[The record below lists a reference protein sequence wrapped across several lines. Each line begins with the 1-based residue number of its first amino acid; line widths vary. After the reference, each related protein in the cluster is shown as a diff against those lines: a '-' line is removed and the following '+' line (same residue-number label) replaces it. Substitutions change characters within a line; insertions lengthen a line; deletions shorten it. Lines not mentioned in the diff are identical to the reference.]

1 MSKLNKIKNFKMKKV
16 FLFLTVVSLFS
27 CTEAPKSIENTGV
40 HMDSTTLKSTTTTV
54 STDSLVIVVDSTGAI
69 MMGKEVVSMANLEI
83 KLVDSLQ
90 NIKKLYGKL
99 PDTVICNTKG
109 DVLMGTRGA
118 IKDVILDAKEKVEKQ

>member
-1 MSKLNKIKNFKMKKV
+1 MKKV
-16 FLFLTVVSLFS
+16 ILFLTVVSLFA
-27 CTEAPKSIENTGV
+27 CTEAPKSTENTNV
-40 HMDSTTLKSTTTTV
+40 QTDTTTRSLPETV

-69 MMGKEVVSMANLEI
+69 MMGSEVVSMANLET

-90 NIKKLYGKL
+90 IIKKMHGKL

>member
-1 MSKLNKIKNFKMKKV
+1 MKKV
-16 FLFLTVVSLFS
+16 ILFLTVVSLFS

-54 STDSLVIVVDSTGAI
+54 STDSLVIVVDSTGTI
-69 MMGKEVVSMANLEI
+69 TIGGEVVGFDNLES

-90 NIKKLYGKL
+90 IIKKMHGKL
-99 PDTVICNTKG
+99 PDTVFYRTKG

-118 IKDVILDAKEKVEKQ
+118 IRDVISDAQQKVEKQ